1 MAEPGAGQPEK
12 GPLRICIVS
21 DGVFGDRA
29 FEQCLARFPTEF
41 ALLEPDPPT
50 VVDDVAIEV
59 PDADL
64 YLSYIRSPA
73 QALALVEKGRPV
85 VLGVSFG
92 PGFVRQARR
101 INPAVVAPETMC
113 SLDPTTGIDAIDT
126 FARAFGRPRFAVT
139 VRDGKLVR
147 LEVLRG
153 SPCGSTV
160 EAASELEGQPLS
172 PETLRYFGLRICHHC
187 WAPRHG
193 RTCDKE
199 TAGLI
204 HVCELLRALPR
215 EAADVETIAF
225 GVECDRLYNERG
237 RGEPICDTGAH
248 PAGPVDGPPAWKV
261 IQPRAVPKD
270 EKEAAAKERALALIE
285 RLRALSA
292 RCGQDEMKP

>member
-1 MAEPGAGQPEK
+1 MAGPGAGQPEVR
-12 GPLRICIVS
+12 PLQVCIVS
-21 DGVFGDRA
+21 DGTFGDRA
-29 FEQCLARFPTEF
+29 FEQCVARFPTDF
-41 ALLEPDPPT
+41 ALIEPVPST

-85 VLGVSFG
+85 ILGVSFG
-92 PGFVRQARR
+92 PGFVRQALR

-113 SLDPTTGIDAIDT
+113 SLEPITGIDAIDT
-126 FARAFGRPRFAVT
+126 FARAFGRPRLAAT
-139 VRDGKLVR
+139 VRDGTLVR

-160 EAASELEGQPLS
+160 EAASELEGRPLS

-215 EAADVETIAF
+215 EAADPETVAF
-225 GVECDRLYNERG
+225 GVECDRLYNERSRDHPLCDPGTNPAEPVGG
-237 RGEPICDTGAH
+237 R
-248 PAGPVDGPPAWKV
+248 PAWRIAWPPAM
-261 IQPRAVPKD
+261 PKD
-270 EKEAAAKERALALIE
+270 EKEAAAKERALTLIE
-285 RLRALSA
+285 RLKA
-292 RCGQDEMKP
+292 RNAQHQQGD